1 MFVPSEFKNN
11 LTASTVWNSEETGDI
26 AKHVQMIFHLK
37 LQVNFETMLNKFL
50 NYDFSIFSVLNV
62 PTKLEPPQVP
72 VQMDLECAVHVSSRV
87 VLATTS
93 KDYKKWWPDF

>member
-1 MFVPSEFKNN
+1 M
-11 LTASTVWNSEETGDI
+11 T
-26 AKHVQMIFHLK
+26 FHLK

-87 VLATTS
+87 ILQEIFKNIIKNDDLTFL
-93 KDYKKWWPDF
+93 P